1 MTLLLSCQKNGRHVF
16 SRGPSPTETPSSF
29 SFFCHVFCASF
40 SSSSWIYPGKKP
52 CILATDSSFERCTKI
67 YCSAHKIL
75 FADCLEIGNE
85 VKCLTVNFSFSSL
98 LLFFFLASTCKSR
111 KLKGDEEFKKEKKI
125 IPLIFHNSGN
135 FATSV
140 TAVWSI
146 QD

>member
-40 SSSSWIYPGKKP
+40 SSSSWIYPGKKKKKKNV
-52 CILATDSSFERCTKI
+52 CILATDSSFGRCTKI
-67 YCSAHKIL
+67 YCSAHKIF

-98 LLFFFLASTCKSR
+98 LLFFFLASTCRSR
-111 KLKGDEEFKKEKKI
+111 KLKGDEEFKKRKN
-125 IPLIFHNSGN
+125 NSTN
-135 FATSV
+135 IS
-140 TAVWSI
+140 
-146 QD
+146 Q

>member
-1 MTLLLSCQKNGRHVF
+1 MTLLLSCQKNGRRVF

-40 SSSSWIYPGKKP
+40 SSSSWIYPGKKKNF

-98 LLFFFLASTCKSR
+98 LLFFFLASTCRSR
-111 KLKGDEEFKKEKKI
+111 KLKGDEEFKKRKEKQFPEYFTI
-125 IPLIFHNSGN
+125 VEIL
-135 FATSV
+135 
-140 TAVWSI
+140 
-146 QD
+146 QQL

>member
-1 MTLLLSCQKNGRHVF
+1 MEDVFSVEVRVRLRRRLLFLFSAMFFVLPFPLLLGFILEKKNF
-16 SRGPSPTETPSSF
+16 
-29 SFFCHVFCASF
+29 
-40 SSSSWIYPGKKP
+40 

-98 LLFFFLASTCKSR
+98 LLFFFLASTCRSR
-111 KLKGDEEFKKEKKI
+111 KLKGDEEFKKKKGKT

-135 FATSV
+135 FATAV